1 MDRRFSR
8 RVNQLYHKSFR
19 FATFLL
25 EFSRWIDVFRSTAA
39 FRPSLVPYKSGLS
52 GCSPAAAARPLEA
65 QRRIIE
71 SKSLLKSK
79 LLLSHPRD
87 RMVKMATTLQKRLSL
102 FRFCAGVCRNRNGL
116 PP

>member
-1 MDRRFSR
+1 MLKKPRIFRDLSTVQVVTVALAVRFSIKIDEIDTFSR

-52 GCSPAAAARPLEA
+52 GCGPAAAA
-65 QRRIIE
+65 I
-71 SKSLLKSK
+71 
-79 LLLSHPRD
+79 
-87 RMVKMATTLQKRLSL
+87 
-102 FRFCAGVCRNRNGL
+102 RNRVKKFVKSFTKSDRRVEKC
-116 PP
+116 